1 MNDDKFEEIII
12 IHVRAEYKEWKMY
25 DKSQATGIFTAAQS
39 GLQSTLQYLFQNN
52 NATGI
57 TRTTLNN
64 AMYNNNSGI
73 NSTFFQMVN
82 NQFATLDKN
91 HDGTLSADEAN
102 QMMTDISNGLSRD
115 QILQLKAQGSIDA
128 DLANKIISNFA
139 KMDTNGDGR
148 VTSAEI
154 AAFGHT
160 AAMQE
165 KMDEYN
171 HQRATNMSTF
181 YGDDSA
187 SSVDS
192 YSMLS
197 YRYKNFNK

>member
-1 MNDDKFEEIII
+1 
-12 IHVRAEYKEWKMY
+12 MY

-52 NATGI
+52 NATGV

-64 AMYNNNSGI
+64 AIYNNTSGI

-91 HDGTLSADEAN
+91 NDGTLSADEAN
-102 QMMTDISNGLSRD
+102 QMMTDLSAGLSRD

-139 KMDTNGDGR
+139 KMDTNGDGK
-148 VTSAEI
+148 VSEAEI
-154 AAFGHT
+154 NVYCINEDVQA
-160 AAMQE
+160 
-165 KMDEYN
+165 KRDE
-171 HQRATNMSTF
+171 QKELTIKNMSLYYET
-181 YGDDSA
+181 
-187 SSVDS
+187 SSSDVSDKEKS
-192 YSMLS
+192 
-197 YRYKNFNK
+197 